1 MPIVYKIDVLQALK
15 EKGFSTYKLRREKIF
30 GEATI
35 QAFRKGVLVSYDNLA
50 KLCRL
55 LECQPGDIVEYVEDQ
70 AASDPAPV

>member
-35 QAFRKGVLVSYDNLA
+35 QAFRKGSLVSYDNLA

-55 LECQPGDIVEYVEDQ
+55 LDCQPGDIMVYIEDQ
-70 AASDPAPV
+70 AAEEPAQS